1 MVLTTSAMIYRHR
14 VSMTNTVLLAPFP
27 HHELQE
33 HGRYTTESC
42 LKELDMMLEMQTL
55 PEEVAAIIVE
65 PVNRESGYVPASREF
80 MKALRKICNK
90 HGIVFIVDEV
100 NTGFGR
106 TGELFASNY
115 HEESPPDIL
124 VLSKGFA
131 SGFPLS
137 AIVTSEAIV
146 VSSQQHSFQDAAAGA
161 AADTLA
167 GGMYSGSAVSYAAAL
182 ATQQVI
188 QEENLVQNA
197 KIQGERLWNGLV
209 EIQKS
214 HPRIIRQV
222 RGPGCMI
229 GVELQPHG
237 VVPPGTTNVL
247 CFQSYEKGLLILPAS
262 TSAFPTVKFIPP
274 LSVKEEEIDKALD
287 IFERTLNEFE

>member
-1 MVLTTSAMIYRHR
+1 MNMVLTTSAMIYRQR
-14 VSMTNTVLLAPFP
+14 ISTTNNILMAPFP
-27 HHELQE
+27 HEL
-33 HGRYTTESC
+33 HGQQYTTESC
-42 LKELDMMLEMQTL
+42 LKELEMMLEMQTL

-80 MKALRKICNK
+80 MKGLRKICNK

-115 HEESPPDIL
+115 HHEGSPPDIL

-137 AIVTSEAIV
+137 AIVTSEAI
-146 VSSQQHSFQDAAAGA
+146 SRHFQD
-161 AADTLA
+161 ADTLA

-188 QEENLVQNA
+188 QEENLVENA
-197 KIQGERLWNGLV
+197 KIQGERLWNGLM
-209 EIQKS
+209 EIQKN
-214 HPRIIRQV
+214 HPSIIRDV

-229 GVELQPHG
+229 GVELQPKA
-237 VVPPGTTNVL
+237 VPGTNKVL

-262 TSAFPTVKFIPP
+262 SAFPTVKFIPP
-274 LSVKEEEIDKALD
+274 LSVKEKEIDKALD
-287 IFERTLNEFE
+287 IFERTLTEFE